1 MPTYSALALIFLA
14 ALVLL
19 HASPDAGQA
28 PALNAPE
35 VFTTHVEVPTAA
47 AGMAATLRVHID
59 RFTADLHWQTMS
71 DALKHGGYPNFLAA
85 LRKAPAVGRVELG
98 PDTFTVRWA
107 RQHSAPTG
115 REITVVTD
123 TAIYFV
129 GGGRVDPKPRT
140 GFELGVVRLAID
152 DSGNGTGAMAAAA
165 RVKPDG
171 QGGVVMEDYA
181 GELIALTSVRRAVR

>member
-1 MPTYSALALIFLA
+1 MPAYSALALIALA

-19 HASPDAGQA
+19 PASPGAGQA
-28 PALNAPE
+28 PTLNAPE

-47 AGMAATLRVHID
+47 AGMATTLRVHID

-71 DALKHGGYPNFLAA
+71 AALKHGGYPNFLAA

-98 PDTFTVRWA
+98 PDTFTIRWA
-107 RQHSAPTG
+107 RQHTAPTG
-115 REITVVTD
+115 LEITVVTD

-140 GFELGVVRLAID
+140 GFEIGVVRLAVT
-152 DSGNGTGAMAAAA
+152 SGTGAMAAAA

>member
-1 MPTYSALALIFLA
+1 MPTSSALALIVLA
-14 ALVLL
+14 ALLVLP
-19 HASPDAGQA
+19 ASLGAGQPA
-28 PALNAPE
+28 PSTVPE
-35 VFTTHVEVPTAA
+35 VFTSRVEVPTAA
-47 AGMAATLRVHID
+47 AGMATTLRVHID
-59 RFTADLHWQTMS
+59 RFTADLHWQTMTA
-71 DALKHGGYPNFLAA
+71 ALKHGGYPNFLAA

-107 RQHSAPTG
+107 REHTAPAG

-129 GGGRVDPKPRT
+129 GGGRVGPKPRT

-152 DSGNGTGAMAAAA
+152 ESGNGTGAMAAAA